1 MNIQSIRNKLDEVK
15 CYVKINNCDILVLTE
30 TWLNENE
37 LHMYTI
43 SGYAVTHSCR
53 NSRGGGTSIYIKDC
67 LRFQEIK
74 NIGGNMPY
82 NLIGINLYELK
93 LKLYS
98 VYKPP
103 NCDLTEFLPDFEEII
118 SNEKSKCVIVGD
130 FNLDLLKDSQ
140 KIQQYRNSISLFG
153 YKIANKICENSATR
167 TSQTTKTIIDHVLTN
182 KVECSINIKPCSYSD
197 HNQLEI
203 TILEKPKIHRP
214 KTVLKIIKLNEIS
227 FIENFSIILQNTE
240 IDSFEK
246 LIEVIKKAKGNASET
261 INLRTQEGNDWI
273 TYEYINMIKERDK
286 LYKLKKISPDNKTIE
301 KEFNK
306 MKNNVN
312 AKKRKLKKNY
322 FKKKWNETGN
332 NSKKQWKFINTLIKN
347 KDGKKNEKISLE
359 INQEAVSDTKKIVNE
374 FNNYFVKV
382 GKNIVESIEM
392 EGNTNDVNFE
402 EVYCNRSIYLEQTNE
417 KEVLE
422 VLSEMNI
429 NSAVGF
435 DEISVKNLISI
446 KQMLLP
452 ILVSLINKVFESG
465 EYPDILKVARVVP
478 IHKSGPKNKVENYRP
493 ISVISVLSKIIETI
507 IKRRITCFIDK
518 YVKTDKY
525 QYGFQPKSNTLSA
538 SIDLINHITT
548 ELDKK
553 NHNNNIH

>member
-1 MNIQSIRNKLDEVK
+1 M
-15 CYVKINNCDILVLTE
+15 
-30 TWLNENE
+30 
-37 LHMYTI
+37 
-43 SGYAVTHSCR
+43 
-53 NSRGGGTSIYIKDC
+53 
-67 LRFQEIK
+67 
-74 NIGGNMPY
+74 
-82 NLIGINLYELK
+82 
-93 LKLYS
+93 
-98 VYKPP
+98 
-103 NCDLTEFLPDFEEII
+103 
-118 SNEKSKCVIVGD
+118 
-130 FNLDLLKDSQ
+130 
-140 KIQQYRNSISLFG
+140 
-153 YKIANKICENSATR
+153 
-167 TSQTTKTIIDHVLTN
+167 
-182 KVECSINIKPCSYSD
+182 
-197 HNQLEI
+197 
-203 TILEKPKIHRP
+203 
-214 KTVLKIIKLNEIS
+214 
-227 FIENFSIILQNTE
+227 
-240 IDSFEK
+240 
-246 LIEVIKKAKGNASET
+246 
-261 INLRTQEGNDWI
+261 
-273 TYEYINMIKERDK
+273 
-286 LYKLKKISPDNKTIE
+286 
-301 KEFNK
+301 
-306 MKNNVN
+306 
-312 AKKRKLKKNY
+312 
-322 FKKKWNETGN
+322 
-332 NSKKQWKFINTLIKN
+332 
-347 KDGKKNEKISLE
+347 
-359 INQEAVSDTKKIVNE
+359 NE

-553 NHNNNIH
+553 KS